1 MEVNKFA
8 CIRLILEVKFGDDPL
23 QTSEKFTAQRMKFS
37 IKDFFSKYD
46 QIHRNP
52 QKTLLIVCYSIRGGS
67 KERNRILVK
76 MSSKNCWSKDCL

>member
-8 CIRLILEVKFGDDPL
+8 WIRLILEAKFGDDPL

-46 QIHRNP
+46 QIHTNA
-52 QKTLLIVCYSIRGGS
+52 QKTLFTVCYSIRGGG

-76 MSSKNCWSKDCL
+76 MSSKNSWSKDCL